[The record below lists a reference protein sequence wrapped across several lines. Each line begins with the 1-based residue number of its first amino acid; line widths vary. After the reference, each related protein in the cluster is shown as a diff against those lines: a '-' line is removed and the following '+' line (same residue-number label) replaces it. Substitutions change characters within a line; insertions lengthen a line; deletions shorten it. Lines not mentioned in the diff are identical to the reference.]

1 MLRSLTIENIA
12 LIDRLHLEFS
22 NGLSVL
28 TGETGSGKSIILEAI
43 AAVLGGSVSPRMI
56 RAGAERA
63 TIETVFTST
72 PPLSG
77 WLASQGIALPDEDTI
92 QCSLDLSY
100 RESNFSHCSRL
111 NGVILNPP
119 QLTTLREHL
128 LDITAQG
135 QTLLLVRTD
144 VQQDWLD
151 RFGGADVLQQRQRVS
166 ELFARAEQAR
176 QAWEHRRQLEQER
189 QEKIV
194 SYKRQLRELR
204 SVGLSDPHEIQRLEE
219 EHRRLNHAVVL
230 QRQSYQV
237 YQLLYQNEAESP
249 ASADLLGEAAAVLE
263 EMVDYDRQ
271 VEPMRETVQQAL
283 ALLQDA
289 ARHIR
294 SYGESIEADPQR
306 LADVTQRLSDLK
318 QLCRRYGATLSD
330 VIAHQSRIQA
340 ELIDL
345 TGGGQSLDQ
354 LEQAAQIAQADLNT
368 ACAEL
373 TQLRQQAAQDLQ
385 QRLLTELRPLVA
397 EKVQFQVKLE
407 PATPTATGADRVS
420 FWFSPNPG
428 EGMQPLAETAS
439 GGEMSRFLLAFKAC
453 FSQTNSA
460 NTLIFDEID
469 VGVSGQVAQAIA
481 DKLHQLSQHHQVL
494 CVTHQ
499 PIVAAMATHHFRV
512 SKQVVASP
520 TVGSKLGSELS
531 DKLSSELDSE
541 RGGEPS
547 GQLDHG
553 FSGESSAASSPDS
566 IRTITQ
572 VSLLDDSQRRDALA
586 ELVGGSATANRT
598 AAYDYVDS
606 LLIKAARRRAGEPD
620 DPEPTPP
627 PVDPLNDRV
636 DRLIA
641 TLSDA

>member
-22 NGLSVL
+22 SGLSVL

-56 RAGAERA
+56 RAGAEQA
-63 TIETVFTST
+63 TIKTVFTST
-72 PPLSG
+72 PLLSG
-77 WLASQGIALPDEDTI
+77 WLASQGIALLDENTI

-100 RESNFSHCSRL
+100 REFKFSHCSRL
-111 NGVILNPP
+111 NGVILNPS
-119 QLTTLREHL
+119 QLVTLREHL

-135 QTLLLVRTD
+135 QTLLLARAD

-166 ELFARAEQAR
+166 ERFAKAEQTR
-176 QAWEHRRQLEQER
+176 QAWEYRRQLEQER

-194 SYKRQLRELR
+194 SYKRQLKELK
-204 SVGLSDPHEIQRLEE
+204 SVGLSDPHEIQHLEE

-249 ASADLLGEAAAVLE
+249 ASADLLGEAAAVLD
-263 EMVDYDRQ
+263 EMVDYDRR

-289 ARHIR
+289 ARHMM

-318 QLCRRYGATLSD
+318 QLCRRYGPTLSD
-330 VIAHQSRIQA
+330 VIAYQKRIQA

-345 TGGGQSLDQ
+345 TGGGQSLDE
-354 LEQAAQIAQADLNT
+354 LEQAAQTAQAELHT
-368 ACAEL
+368 ACAQL
-373 TQLRQQAAQDLQ
+373 THLRQQAAQALQ

-397 EKVQFQVKLE
+397 EKVQFQVQLE
-407 PATPTATGADRVS
+407 PTTPTATGADRVS

-439 GGEMSRFLLAFKAC
+439 GGEMSRFLLALKAC
-453 FSQTNSA
+453 FSQTSSA
-460 NTLIFDEID
+460 STLIFDEID

-481 DKLHQLSQHHQVL
+481 DKLHQLSHHHQVL

-512 SKQVVASP
+512 SKQVIASP
-520 TVGSKLGSELS
+520 IADGNPHHEP
-531 DKLSSELDSE
+531 SSELDSE
-541 RGGEPS
+541 
-547 GQLDHG
+547 
-553 FSGESSAASSPDS
+553 SSVPSSPDS

-620 DPEPTPP
+620 DPEPASPAI
-627 PVDPLNDRV
+627 DPLNDRV